1 MPMHDRLLAR
11 TSVTLTSAAAFLLP
25 ALPAQ
30 AHVKWLAPYIVGAP
44 PQPVTITLDDPGF
57 WTGIALVLAFFL
69 ATRRAEIPTAG
80 PVFLTYRDR
89 PTDTIRESLDPFGRL
104 CKIGHATCME
114 RVCQDE

>member
-30 AHVKWLAPYIVGAP
+30 AHVKWFAPYIVGAP
-44 PQPVTITLDDPGF
+44 PQPVTITLADPGF

-69 ATRRAEIPTAG
+69 ATRCVEKSPARSEEHTSELPSLMRITYA
-80 PVFLTYRDR
+80 VFCL
-89 PTDTIRESLDPFGRL
+89 
-104 CKIGHATCME
+104 
-114 RVCQDE
+114 Q

>member
-30 AHVKWLAPYIVGAP
+30 AHVKWFAPYIVGAP
-44 PQPVTITLDDPGF
+44 PQPVTITLADPGF

-69 ATRRAEIPTAG
+69 RSEEHTSELQSLMRISYAVLCLKKKIKKTT
-80 PVFLTYRDR
+80 
-89 PTDTIRESLDPFGRL
+89 TI
-104 CKIGHATCME
+104 II
-114 RVCQDE
+114 